1 MIKVGDR
8 IIAKK
13 DSAIYKEM
21 DVNGIEFEIVE
32 ITNSLIKVKNDL
44 GYGIMSMDE
53 LSQFDIVN
61 KRENKEEKEKWSK
74 WHSCPEFQT
83 KLYNVFYKT
92 KGRQTHVILVF
103 PYGET
108 KITSSGRSFA
118 HPDDEY
124 SLKKGIVMAI
134 SEALKHR
141 VNDDIQ
147 SFNRTC
153 KVNSKL
159 KFMATFSHPF
169 AFERERGEK

>member
-74 WHSCPEFQT
+74 WHNCPEFQT
-83 KLYNVFYKT
+83 KLYNVLYKT

-134 SEALKHR
+134 SKALKHKI
-141 VNDDIQ
+141 NGDIQ
-147 SFNRTC
+147 PFIRTC
-153 KVNSKL
+153 KVNSGLKL
-159 KFMATFSHPF
+159 METFSYSF
-169 AFERERGEK
+169 AFVK

>member
-1 MIKVGDR
+1 MVKVGDR

-21 DVNGIEFEIVE
+21 NGNSIEFEIVE
-32 ITNSLIKVKNDL
+32 ITDSLIKIKNDL

-53 LSQFDIVN
+53 LSQFDIVD
-61 KRENKEEKEKWSK
+61 KREKKDEKERWSK
-74 WHSCPEFQT
+74 WHNCPEFQT
-83 KLYNVFYKT
+83 KLYNVLYKT

-108 KITSSGRSFA
+108 KITSSGKSFA

-134 SEALKHR
+134 SKALKHK
-141 VNDDIQ
+141 VNGNVQPLI
-147 SFNRTC
+147 RAC
-153 KVNSKL
+153 KVNSGLKL
-159 KFMATFSHPF
+159 MATLNNSF
-169 AFERERGEK
+169 AFVK

>member
-13 DSAIYKEM
+13 DSAIYNEM
-21 DVNGIEFEIVE
+21 NVNGIEFEIVE
-32 ITNSLIKVKNDL
+32 ITDSLIKIKNDL

-53 LSQFDIVN
+53 LGQFDIV
-61 KRENKEEKEKWSK
+61 EEKEKERWSK

-124 SLKKGIVMAI
+124 SMKTGIMMAI
-134 SEALKHR
+134 SKALKHKA
-141 VNDDIQ
+141 NGDIQ
-147 SFNRTC
+147 SLDRTY
-153 KVNSKL
+153 KVNPGL
-159 KFMATFSHPF
+159 
-169 AFERERGEK
+169 

>member
-13 DSAIYKEM
+13 DSVIYNEM
-21 DVNGIEFEIVE
+21 NVNGIEFEIVE

-53 LSQFDIVN
+53 LSQFDVV
-61 KRENKEEKEKWSK
+61 EEKERWSK

-134 SEALKHR
+134 SKALKHR
-141 VNDDIQ
+141 ANDDIQ

-159 KFMATFSHPF
+159 KFMATFSHPS
-169 AFERERGEK
+169 ALRERGEK

>member
-13 DSAIYKEM
+13 GSAIYNEM
-21 DVNGIEFEIVE
+21 NVNGIEFEIAE

-53 LSQFDIVN
+53 LSQFDVV
-61 KRENKEEKEKWSK
+61 EEKEKERWSK

-134 SEALKHR
+134 SKALKHR

-159 KFMATFSHPF
+159 KFMATFSHPI
-169 AFERERGEK
+169 ALREKERGKEEK

>member
-13 DSAIYKEM
+13 DSAIYNEM
-21 DVNGIEFEIVE
+21 NVNGIEFEIVE
-32 ITNSLIKVKNDL
+32 ITNSLIKVKNNL

-53 LSQFDIVN
+53 LSQFDIVD
-61 KRENKEEKEKWSK
+61 KREEKEKEKWSK

-124 SLKKGIVMAI
+124 SMKKGIMMAI
-134 SEALKHR
+134 SKALKHK
-141 VNDDIQ
+141 VNGNIQ
-147 SFNRTC
+147 SFSRTY
-153 KVNSKL
+153 KVNSGL
-159 KFMATFSHPF
+159 KSMPTSSHPF
-169 AFERERGEK
+169 AL

>member
-13 DSAIYKEM
+13 NSAIYKEM

-53 LSQFDIVN
+53 LGQFDIVD
-61 KRENKEEKEKWSK
+61 KRENKEEKWSK

-153 KVNSKL
+153 KVNSRL

-169 AFERERGEK
+169 AFARERGEKQN

>member
-13 DSAIYKEM
+13 DSAIYNEM
-21 DVNGIEFEIVE
+21 NVNGIEFEIVE

-53 LSQFDIVN
+53 LSQFDVVE
-61 KRENKEEKEKWSK
+61 REKKEKEKEKERWSK

-124 SLKKGIVMAI
+124 SLKKGIMMAI
-134 SEALKHR
+134 SKALKHR
-141 VNDDIQ
+141 VNGNIQ

-159 KFMATFSHPF
+159 KFMATFSHPS
-169 AFERERGEK
+169 ALRE

>member
-13 DSAIYKEM
+13 DSAIYNEM
-21 DVNGIEFEIVE
+21 NVNGIEFEIVE

-53 LSQFDIVN
+53 LSQFDVV
-61 KRENKEEKEKWSK
+61 EEKERWSK

-92 KGRQTHVILVF
+92 KGRQTHVILNF
-103 PYGET
+103 LYEGT
-108 KITSSGRSFA
+108 TSSGRSFA

-134 SEALKHR
+134 SKALKHK
-141 VNDDIQ
+141 VDGDVQ
-147 SFNRTC
+147 SFNRTY
-153 KVNSKL
+153 KVNSGIKP
-159 KFMATFSHPF
+159 MPTSSHPF
-169 AFERERGEK
+169 YL

>member
-13 DSAIYKEM
+13 DSTIYNEM
-21 DVNGIEFEIVE
+21 NVNGIEFEIVE

-53 LSQFDIVN
+53 LSQFDVV
-61 KRENKEEKEKWSK
+61 EEKERWSK

-124 SLKKGIVMAI
+124 SLKKGIMMAI

-159 KFMATFSHPF
+159 KFMATFSHPS
-169 AFERERGEK
+169 ALRERERERGEK